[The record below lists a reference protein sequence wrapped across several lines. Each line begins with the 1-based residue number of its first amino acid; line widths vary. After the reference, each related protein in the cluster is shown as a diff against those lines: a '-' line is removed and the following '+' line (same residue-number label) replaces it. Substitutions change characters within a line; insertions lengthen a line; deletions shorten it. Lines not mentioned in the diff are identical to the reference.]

1 MEKPKIYTYPKNL
14 TLIHSKDNYPVIVS
28 GAISPVGSFLG
39 ALSKVPLS
47 VLNDHVIRVALQRA
61 GVRFD
66 NGRVTEE
73 DLDKV
78 DAIVTGNIFGLER
91 GTARISGYNLGFE
104 HLNAENVEKMCISG
118 LKAIN
123 DVCLLLT
130 HPQSQVERAVAS
142 GIESLSRVPHTAE
155 IRGKPLQQLEGV
167 DKRGRPK
174 MAKTF
179 YGHIN
184 LDSARQLLTNLKLR
198 DEVMQGLTCQ
208 MAGMIM
214 GKTAEKIAH
223 FWEIAKDE
231 ADDFALTSHFNAGA
245 AGLLEVYDSVIT
257 TIPGTNLLYHEGIKT
272 DKIKLDDIAL
282 NKKFVFADDN
292 FPNPVITPNNACP
305 LNDGSAAVYIVRSS
319 LADDY
324 PSTLGNILAYSAVAV
339 DPSVMG
345 IGPSPAIQQLLE
357 KTSKELNIGLDDI
370 GVININEAFAAQ
382 VLGCKKDLKDRFGL
396 NIEGK
401 LNLDGGSIAVGH
413 PVGGTLVRIVIETLL
428 MLKDRNVRYGI
439 ASACVGGGQGG
450 AMLLENPEYDSSQ
463 PSETRPA
470 MERLQAQ
477 TGKDPYLLLRRLM
490 VYGKG

>member
-14 TLIHSKDNYPVIVS
+14 ALIFAKDNYPVIAS
-28 GAISPVGSFLG
+28 GAIGPVGSFLG
-39 ALSKVPLS
+39 ALSKVPLQ

-66 NGRVTEE
+66 NGRVAQE
-73 DLDKV
+73 DIDKV
-78 DAIVTGNIFGLER
+78 DAIVTGNILGLER
-91 GTARISGYNLGFE
+91 STARISSYNLGFE

-142 GIESLSRVPHTAE
+142 GIESLSRVPHSVE
-155 IRGKPLQQLEGV
+155 IRGKALQQLEGV

-179 YGHIN
+179 YGHLN
-184 LDSARQLLTNLKLR
+184 LESAYQLLTDLKLR
-198 DEVMQGLTCQ
+198 DEVMQGLTCP

-214 GKTAEKIAH
+214 GKTAEKLAH
-223 FWEIAKDE
+223 FWEISKEE
-231 ADDFALTSHFNAGA
+231 ADDFALASHFNAGA
-245 AGLLEVYDSVIT
+245 AGLLEVYDSVMT
-257 TIPGTNLLYHEGIKT
+257 TIPGTNLIYHEGIKT

-282 NKKFVFADDN
+282 NKKFVFADEDI
-292 FPNPVITPNNACP
+292 PNPVITPNNACP
-305 LNDGSAAVYIVRSS
+305 LNDGAAAVYIVRSGLTHEYES
-319 LADDY
+319 I
-324 PSTLGNILAYSAVAV
+324 LGHILAYSPVAV

-357 KTSKELNIGLDDI
+357 KTSKELGIGLDDI

-382 VLGCKKDLKDRFGL
+382 VLACKKDLKDRFGL
-396 NIEGK
+396 DIEGK
-401 LNLDGGSIAVGH
+401 LNLDGGSVAVGH

-428 MLKDRNVRYGI
+428 MLKDRNIRYGI

-450 AMLLENPEYDSSQ
+450 AMLLENPEYDSSK

-470 MERLQAQ
+470 MQRLEEE
-477 TGKDPYLLLRRLM
+477 TGKDRYLLLRRLM
-490 VYGKG
+490 VYGNP